1 VGSIDLD
8 LDRRKNVLFL
18 WALAWE
24 GLGCVASRFSLLR
37 SGQEDN

>member
-8 LDRRKNVLFL
+8 IDRRKNVLFFVGSWL
-18 WALAWE
+18 
-24 GLGCVASRFSLLR
+24 GRLGCVASRFYLSR